1 MKFCPLCASEL
12 KKVEID
18 AKLRLSCSSEACDY
32 IYWNNP
38 TPVIGALVEC
48 NGEVILVR
56 NKGWPEKMFGLVTGF
71 LEEGETAE
79 NAILREVKEELGL
92 DGKIIEFIGY
102 YSFFQ
107 MNQLILVFHVT
118 VDGEVTLGQEL
129 SEMRSVPPEKLRP
142 WPFGTGPAVQDWLDR
157 RDAS

>member
-1 MKFCPLCASEL
+1 MKYCPLCAFEL
-12 KKVEID
+12 KEVQID
-18 AKLRLSCSSEACDY
+18 AKPRLSCSSEACDY

-38 TPVIGALVEC
+38 TPVIGALVER

-92 DGKIIEFIGY
+92 DGKIVEFIGY

-107 MNQLILVFHVT
+107 MNQLILVFHIT
-118 VDGEVTLGQEL
+118 VEGEVTLGQEL
-129 SEMRSVPPEKLRP
+129 VEMRSIPPEKLRP

-157 RDAS
+157 RHAS